1 MCPLPFFGIQI
12 LAKRD
17 LYVTQNSIPAYIFQ
31 NLAAAKVKILPK
43 IEAFSTAECTPLWK
57 LRGLQEITPRNPRI
71 LRLGLTGGSDQ
82 LRIFSC
88 CSWHCPGWLYH
99 WPWIC
104 TFIIIRPQ
112 NLFFCCEKSVGA
124 NRLKF
129 KFPAIKSAA
138 RIKEGGGGGMFRQ
151 ITKCFFWQVYLSH
164 FCYSRTNFFCDS
176 FLTNLN
182 YTNWKKFCLVE
193 INTNDNLIEHFASCY
208 YFNNPLL
215 IQMHVL

>member
-1 MCPLPFFGIQI
+1 MGSDPSKKGSLC
-12 LAKRD
+12 
-17 LYVTQNSIPAYIFQ
+17 YVEKYTCLYIFQ

-71 LRLGLTGGSDQ
+71 LRLGLTGGGSDQ

-88 CSWHCPGWLYH
+88 CSWHCPGRLYH

-138 RIKEGGGGGMFRQ
+138 RMKEGGGGGMFRQ

-176 FLTNLN
+176 FLTNFN

-208 YFNNPLL
+208 YYTSIIHF
-215 IQMHVL
+215 

>member
-1 MCPLPFFGIQI
+1 MVIDSFSYPKWSLFRDKKKHCVSSAIFWVQI

-71 LRLGLTGGSDQ
+71 LRLGLTGGGSDQ

-88 CSWHCPGWLYH
+88 CSWHCPGRLYH

-164 FCYSRTNFFCDS
+164 FCYSRTNFFVTLFWPIS
-176 FLTNLN
+176 TIQTEKSSAWL
-182 YTNWKKFCLVE
+182 K
-193 INTNDNLIEHFASCY
+193 S
-208 YFNNPLL
+208 
-215 IQMHVL
+215 IQMTI